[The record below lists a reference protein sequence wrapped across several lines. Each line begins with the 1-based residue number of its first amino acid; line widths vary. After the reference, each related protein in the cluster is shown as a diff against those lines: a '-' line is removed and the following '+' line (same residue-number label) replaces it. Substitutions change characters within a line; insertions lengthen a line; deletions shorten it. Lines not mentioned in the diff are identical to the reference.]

1 MIIKPEEIFRKW
13 CGVLNKMKGDV
24 VYMIKEQKVT
34 GVNRLRIKDNK
45 IRGLGKNVTGSSKKT
60 ISNK

>member
-1 MIIKPEEIFRKW
+1 
-13 CGVLNKMKGDV
+13 MKGDV